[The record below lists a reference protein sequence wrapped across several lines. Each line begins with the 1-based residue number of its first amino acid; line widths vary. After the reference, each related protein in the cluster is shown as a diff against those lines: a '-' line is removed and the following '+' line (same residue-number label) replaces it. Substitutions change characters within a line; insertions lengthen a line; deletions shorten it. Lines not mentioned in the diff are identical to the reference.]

1 MSIRILFLGEIVGKP
16 GLHVIK
22 KGLTGLKEETKA
34 DYVVANGEGVT
45 NGFGIGHIHAVQLL
59 KGGIDLITTGEKT
72 FYKKDMV
79 ESISKNGKIVRPANF
94 PLKTP
99 GRGYKIVEINT
110 MKVAFITLLGTA
122 EFNRITVFN
131 PYLQIN
137 SLIERLKEDCD
148 AIVLQFHASTT
159 AEKNTMAFHVDGRV
173 AAMVGTHT
181 KVLTSDAR
189 ILPLRTAMI
198 TDNGMCGS
206 IDGVGGFESKT
217 EIKRFL
223 TQIPS
228 RSTEYFGTLE
238 AQGVVIEID
247 ESGKALSIETV
258 KYGVKGPQSKEN

>member
-16 GLHVIK
+16 GMHVIK
-22 KGLTGLKEETKA
+22 KGLKGLKEETKA

-59 KGGIDLITTGEKT
+59 KSGIDLITTGEKT

-79 ESISKNGKIVRPANF
+79 ESISKNGRMLRPANF
-94 PLKTP
+94 PPKTP
-99 GRGYKIVEINT
+99 GRGYKVVEIEGI
-110 MKVAFITLLGTA
+110 KVAFITLLGTA

-131 PYLQIN
+131 PYLHIN
-137 SLIERLKEDCD
+137 SLIERLKDESD

-159 AEKNTMAFHVDGRV
+159 AEKNTMAFHTDGRV
-173 AAMVGTHT
+173 AAMIGTHT

-189 ILPLRTAMI
+189 LLPLHTAMI
-198 TDNGMCGS
+198 TDNGMCGTIS
-206 IDGVGGFESKT
+206 GVGGFEAKT

-228 RSTEYFGTLE
+228 RSMQTFGTLE
-238 AQGVVIEID
+238 AQGVVVEID
-247 ESGKALSIETV
+247 KSGKALSIEPV
-258 KYGVKGPQSKEN
+258 KYGVKGPANEEN